1 MTNEDLKA
9 AAICLAIFAAIF
21 LAAGII
27 PLVIYFGL
35 KKGTNAVAEV
45 TEHLIEETRT
55 DRGQTSHTRM
65 LKLKYIANGAE
76 YERRYSV
83 IKTPEYMDAHPVG
96 TAIKIVVNPRDPKEF
111 IMPEDLKKLLIP
123 GIIFSVGG
131 VGCLAGAINMIALL
145 LSTGV

>member
-1 MTNEDLKA
+1 MAYENVKT
-9 AAICLAIFAAIF
+9 AAICLGIFAAIF

-45 TEHLIEETRT
+45 TEHLVEETRN
-55 DRGQTSHTRM
+55 DRGQTSRTRM
-65 LKLKYIANGAE
+65 LKLKYTANGAE
-76 YERRYSV
+76 YESRYGV

-96 TAIKIVVNPRDPKEF
+96 TAIKIIVNPRNPRKF

-123 GIIFSVGG
+123 GIIFSAGG
-131 VGCLAGAINMIALL
+131 VGALAGVISMLIK
-145 LSTGV
+145 